1 MSRQLIFLLQKQLPL
16 NKTVL
21 YCQWFLFCYLPF
33 FFANIS
39 VPRKVLQNQFNVSE
53 ADEQLHSDVENEQD
67 EFYND
72 DQVYVGNEAPK
83 LQAPPSHTTAS
94 VNDSITHR
102 PSNTILITQPK
113 QKSNEETLEGM
124 CGITLY
130 YFVC

>member
-1 MSRQLIFLLQKQLPL
+1 M
-16 NKTVL
+16 
-21 YCQWFLFCYLPF
+21 
-33 FFANIS
+33 
-39 VPRKVLQNQFNVSE
+39 SE

-72 DQVYVGNEAPK
+72 DQVYVGNDAPK

-102 PSNTILITQPK
+102 PSNTILIAQQPK

-124 CGITLY
+124 CGIYLY